1 LTGWLA
7 KSETPPVRG
16 GLGSMKRAGGVLL
29 ALAAAIA
36 TWAGTSGAAPHPD
49 CRPPGALTQ
58 AFSGELKVYTLRGQR
73 GHRAALY
80 VCRRPRGHRK
90 YLLGGQEEK
99 WFGPHAIDLARYVL
113 AVGVSLDD
121 PTEASATRVP
131 VYDFAKRGGPLMRS
145 VFVGLDLSI
154 GSVAVDEAYDVAY
167 IVRVGKR
174 HDVFVVPAGHDEEG
188 DGTLVDSG
196 RSIDAL
202 SLRREGDRVT
212 WLKDGKRR
220 SASLS
225 AP

>member
-1 LTGWLA
+1 
-7 KSETPPVRG
+7 
-16 GLGSMKRAGGVLL
+16 MKRAGGVLL
-29 ALAAAIA
+29 GAAVAVA
-36 TWAGTSGAAPHPD
+36 AWAGASGASGATHPD
-49 CRPPGALTQ
+49 CRPPGAITQ
-58 AFSGELKVYTLRGQR
+58 AFSGELKLYTLRGQH
-73 GHRAALY
+73 GHRAPLY

-90 YLLGGQEEK
+90 YLLGGDDTK
-99 WFGPHAIDLARYVL
+99 WFGPHAIDLARYVV
-113 AVGVSLDD
+113 AVGASLDD
-121 PTEASATRVP
+121 PTEASATRVL

-202 SLRREGDRVT
+202 SLRREGNRAT
-212 WLKDGKRR
+212 WLKDGRRR